1 MYFIFVIMSQFL
13 WIKFFHPHTQ
23 RFSMFV
29 LKDVTGLIKAT
40 SHFSSRLL
48 TRYEWTRREKIPT
61 SLGFDP
67 GSPGVWCRD
76 EHALHLLENGHAN
89 DNKQIDLSILLIIVM
104 LFSRIL
110 FCNASWIT
118 VRTDSVFLSHSN
130 ETREPEREI
139 VALFR
144 FWHDFSTL

>member
-1 MYFIFVIMSQFL
+1 M
-13 WIKFFHPHTQ
+13 
-23 RFSMFV
+23 
-29 LKDVTGLIKAT
+29 
-40 SHFSSRLL
+40 
-48 TRYEWTRREKIPT
+48 
-61 SLGFDP
+61 DP
-67 GSPGVWCRD
+67 GGKNPDISGIRSRITWCRD

-130 ETREPEREI
+130 ETRAREREI
-139 VALFR
+139 VVIQILARFFDIIMLVTKINYLFNC
-144 FWHDFSTL
+144 